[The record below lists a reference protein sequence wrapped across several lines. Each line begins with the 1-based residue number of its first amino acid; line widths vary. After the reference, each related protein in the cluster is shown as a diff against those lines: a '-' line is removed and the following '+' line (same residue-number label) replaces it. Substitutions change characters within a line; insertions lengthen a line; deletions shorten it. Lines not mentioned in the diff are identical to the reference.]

1 MDCVIS
7 YRQTCIVVKK
17 MDKNL
22 EVYEE
27 CDQAYIAWIH
37 RVMMYTLAY
46 ESFKDAK
53 NLLKLLFYHH
63 KLLRTSFRPGSYV
76 GMPVRIWK
84 FISLWQNSTWKD
96 QHTTNVKNLLNITYI
111 SIKHINHGHLV
122 TTATLILTKFFPLKT
137 ISAIRICSLDGSK
150 ENNKTYLGLQQDIIN
165 ARNRGIKKNYC
176 SSLFLGYYLNVLFRS
191 FIG

>member
-1 MDCVIS
+1 
-7 YRQTCIVVKK
+7 

-37 RVMMYTLAY
+37 RVMMNTLAY

-53 NLLKLLFYHH
+53 NLLKLLVYHH

-84 FISLWQNSTWKD
+84 FISL
-96 QHTTNVKNLLNITYI
+96 
-111 SIKHINHGHLV
+111 
-122 TTATLILTKFFPLKT
+122 
-137 ISAIRICSLDGSK
+137 
-150 ENNKTYLGLQQDIIN
+150 
-165 ARNRGIKKNYC
+165 
-176 SSLFLGYYLNVLFRS
+176 
-191 FIG
+191 